1 VKEVVVEMVELCPAP
16 IIVGAAVI
24 TGAVR
29 PGFTAT
35 VTGLDATMTEGD
47 PASVT

>member
-1 VKEVVVEMVELCPAP
+1 MEEVVVEMVELCPAP
-16 IIVGAAVI
+16 ISVGAAVI

-29 PGFTAT
+29 AGFTAT
-35 VTGLDATMTEGD
+35 TTGLDATMTEGD